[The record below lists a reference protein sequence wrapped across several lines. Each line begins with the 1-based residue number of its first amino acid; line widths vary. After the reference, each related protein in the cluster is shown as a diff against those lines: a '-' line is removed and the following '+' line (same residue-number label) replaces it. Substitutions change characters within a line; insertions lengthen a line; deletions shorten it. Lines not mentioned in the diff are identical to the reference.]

1 MNGTLLTIIII
12 SVIGYLIFAIH
23 FNYKVYK
30 YIWKPGTM
38 VLIILL
44 AMTESGLSSAFSY
57 LVLFALLFSL
67 FGDVFLLRE
76 EWFVHGLASFLIA
89 HILYSIGFV
98 VAFDLRFTFTTS
110 SLLIILMM
118 IAILFFLILQ
128 PNVRKNGGR
137 VLLLAV
143 AGYITVI
150 TTMVGLSIMTG
161 VSILI
166 TASILFF
173 ISDAVLAFNKFVKR
187 FQLADYMVMST
198 YFTAQLLF
206 AISLGGH

>member
-44 AMTESGLSSAFSY
+44 AMTESGLSTAFSY

-89 HILYSIGFV
+89 HILYSIGIV
-98 VAFDLRFTFTTS
+98 VAFDLRFTFITG

>member
-1 MNGTLLTIIII
+1 CKVIFYTLLAHDWIPRFIHLLSLLYSRKAFPCKKRILSNYYRSIYERGGGSMNGTLLTIIII

-44 AMTESGLSSAFSY
+44 AMTESGLSTAFSY

-98 VAFDLRFTFTTS
+98 VAFDLRFTFITG

-150 TTMVGLSIMTG
+150 TTM
-161 VSILI
+161 
-166 TASILFF
+166 
-173 ISDAVLAFNKFVKR
+173 
-187 FQLADYMVMST
+187 
-198 YFTAQLLF
+198 
-206 AISLGGH
+206 

>member
-44 AMTESGLSSAFSY
+44 AMTESGLSTAFSY

-89 HILYSIGFV
+89 HILYSIGIV

-128 PNVRKNGGR
+128 PNVRKNGGW
-137 VLLLAV
+137 VLLLAI

-173 ISDAVLAFNKFVKR
+173 ISDAVLAFNKFVKK
-187 FQLADYMVMST
+187 FQLADYIVMST
-198 YFTAQLLF
+198 YFIAQLLF

>member
-44 AMTESGLSSAFSY
+44 AMTESGLSTAFSY

-98 VAFDLRFTFTTS
+98 VAFDLRFTFITG

>member
-44 AMTESGLSSAFSY
+44 AITESGLSSAFSY

-98 VAFDLRFTFTTS
+98 VAFDLTITFTTG

>member
-44 AMTESGLSSAFSY
+44 AMTESGLSTAFSY

>member
-44 AMTESGLSSAFSY
+44 AITESGLSSAFSY

-98 VAFDLRFTFTTS
+98 VAFDLRFTFITG

>member
-44 AMTESGLSSAFSY
+44 AITESGLSSAFSY

-89 HILYSIGFV
+89 HILYSIGIV

-128 PNVRKNGGR
+128 PNVRKNGGW
-137 VLLLAV
+137 VLLLAI

-173 ISDAVLAFNKFVKR
+173 ISDAVLAFNKFVKK
-187 FQLADYMVMST
+187 FQLADYIVMST
-198 YFTAQLLF
+198 YFIAQLLF

>member
-44 AMTESGLSSAFSY
+44 AMTESGLSTAFSY

-98 VAFDLRFTFTTS
+98 VAFDLTITFTTG